1 MPWADG
7 CRRKRLI
14 PVFRGFAN
22 RKNRN
27 SRCGKKMPRLNC
39 YNLEL
44 IKRPH
49 FDILVGMESKIS
61 VEFRINGGK

>member
-1 MPWADG
+1 MRIAESE
-7 CRRKRLI
+7 KI
-14 PVFRGFAN
+14 KKTFAFN
-22 RKNRN
+22 VDIFT
-27 SRCGKKMPRLNC
+27 RLNC